1 MTAYLS
7 VSRSSSHAFHD
18 KLSLQTLAFASHPHR
33 IQVPHAPICY
43 TATLGAQPI
52 LLCLRKI
59 SDAQA
64 ESDLSLLLSRIREPT
79 ARELCGAVQIMPW
92 TGQTQPGCDVGPSAT
107 DYLKDKYILLA
118 AQQPLYTIPLLT
130 HSSTNTIQQI
140 PRINMSKMSS
150 QVEPTIVTAVETA
163 PVASSSSEPSSTSNS
178 ANLRRGSRAAPPEGL
193 NLSPANKLAPPTAER
208 QDFPSPGAAPA
219 GQRIFDANAVAEDRG
234 VETVPGGW
242 AKGVDQQDEVAE
254 EYEKQ
259 DDPTH
264 KSSPSLKQK
273 VKNLLH
279 RD

>member
-1 MTAYLS
+1 
-7 VSRSSSHAFHD
+7 
-18 KLSLQTLAFASHPHR
+18 
-33 IQVPHAPICY
+33 
-43 TATLGAQPI
+43 
-52 LLCLRKI
+52 
-59 SDAQA
+59 
-64 ESDLSLLLSRIREPT
+64 
-79 ARELCGAVQIMPW
+79 
-92 TGQTQPGCDVGPSAT
+92 
-107 DYLKDKYILLA
+107 
-118 AQQPLYTIPLLT
+118 
-130 HSSTNTIQQI
+130 
-140 PRINMSKMSS
+140 MSNMSS

-193 NLSPANKLAPPTAER
+193 NSANKLAPPTAER

-242 AKGVDQQDEVAE
+242 AKGVDQQNEVAE

-259 DDPTH
+259 DDPTQ

-273 VKNLLH
+273 VKDLLH